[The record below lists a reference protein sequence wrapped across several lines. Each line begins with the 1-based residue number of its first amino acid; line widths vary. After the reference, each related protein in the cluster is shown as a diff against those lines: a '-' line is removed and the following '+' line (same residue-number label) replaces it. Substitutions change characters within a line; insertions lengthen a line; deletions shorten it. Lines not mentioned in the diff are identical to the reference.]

1 MSTHGPYPATGCE
14 FCEALARRAGHQSV
28 AAYLEQKAASEATV
42 LKLPDR
48 ELVAA

>member
-14 FCEALARRAGHQSV
+14 FCEALAGRAGHQSV